1 MTPIELAGTYR
12 DALTRADLQGVLALF
27 SPGATV
33 HSPLYGPIP
42 ATEFYPELFADTSR
56 AKFHLLGVAEGGK
69 PDGGRIVTVWF
80 QFDWR
85 LPSGQ
90 PADFECVDVLE
101 LADDGKITTLHIIYD
116 TVTARPAFEAEK
128 GEGSSWRPASSTGR
142 AR

>member
-1 MTPIELAGTYR
+1 MTPKDLADTYL
-12 DALTRADLQGVLALF
+12 DALSRSDLSAVLAIF
-27 SPGATV
+27 RPGATV

-42 ATEFYPELFADTSR
+42 AAKFYPELFADTGR
-56 AKFHLLGVAEGGK
+56 AKLNLLGVAEGAK
-69 PDGGRIVTVWF
+69 TDGGPLITVWF

-101 LADDGKITTLHIIYD
+101 LADDGRIDTLHIIYD

-128 GEGSSWRPASSTGR
+128 GEGSSWRP
-142 AR
+142 